1 MVFTFLVGVPARKR
15 SRNQSRMIARQRASL
30 ESSEYSGQSCS
41 CRRRYSA
48 ATPGLSFMR
57 KATALTGK
65 VLVFGVLLAEH
76 HYRSCRNVQEH
87 TAGTRLR
94 PGKRYGSYCID
105 EHLYRPRTRQLVEAC
120 LQPKHRGVAVAAG
133 L

>member
-1 MVFTFLVGVPARKR
+1 MMFTFLVGVPARKR
-15 SRNQSRMIARQRASL
+15 SRDQSRMIARQRASL

-65 VLVFGVLLAEH
+65 VLVFGVF
-76 HYRSCRNVQEH
+76 
-87 TAGTRLR
+87 
-94 PGKRYGSYCID
+94 
-105 EHLYRPRTRQLVEAC
+105 LYRPRTRQLVEAC